1 MAKHKPIF
9 RDYKVGDFVEVDKE
23 FSGYITYIYDD
34 DMADVEYVFNDQEI
48 ALPFCFNRLTLIK
61 RKDDA
66 ES

>member
-1 MAKHKPIF
+1 MAKHKSIF

-23 FSGYITYIYDD
+23 FTGYITYIYDD

-61 RKDDA
+61 RKDDV